1 MTYMR
6 NTLVTD
12 PVTKR
17 LMQEQRFAEMD
28 VLSWKQTV
36 KEQGRTIERKE
47 NTIVGLQSTIT
58 QQGNTISGLQST
70 VVSQAQELREL
81 AEYRRRFGNLNTFLN

>member
-1 MTYMR
+1 MTIMR
-6 NTLVTD
+6 NTLEYLATD

-36 KEQGRTIERKE
+36 KEQNRVIRRKD
-47 NTIVGLQSTIT
+47 NAIID
-58 QQGNTISGLQST
+58 LQST
-70 VVSQAQELREL
+70 VVSQAQELD
-81 AEYRRRFGNLNTFLN
+81 AYRRMYGNINTFPN

>member
-1 MTYMR
+1 MR
-6 NTLVTD
+6 NTLECLATD

-36 KEQGRTIERKE
+36 KEQNRVIERKDKIIE
-47 NTIVGLQSTIT
+47 
-58 QQGNTISGLQST
+58 
-70 VVSQAQELREL
+70 
-81 AEYRRRFGNLNTFLN
+81 EYRRRFGNLNTSLN

>member
-6 NTLVTD
+6 NTLEYLATD

-36 KEQGRTIERKE
+36 KEQR
-47 NTIVGLQSTIT
+47 NTK
-58 QQGNTISGLQST
+58 N
-70 VVSQAQELREL
+70 
-81 AEYRRRFGNLNTFLN
+81 N